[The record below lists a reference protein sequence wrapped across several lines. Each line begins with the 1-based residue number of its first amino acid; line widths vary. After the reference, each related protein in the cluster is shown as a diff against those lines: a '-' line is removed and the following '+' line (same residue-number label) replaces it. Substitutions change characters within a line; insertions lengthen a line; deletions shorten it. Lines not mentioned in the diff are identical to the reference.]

1 MKTPSTLSVALS
13 DGMLRVL
20 VRKDSTVPIEKKGMV
35 STLEDNETSVT
46 IQVVYGDNMFIGDN
60 IKIAEYIVD
69 NIPPKPK
76 WVPKVEI
83 SFSIDTDLILRV
95 KTTVLDNGHTREFEG
110 IALSDIKP
118 PNRIIPTPASY
129 MEDLFGAFGMRQP
142 VSKGDDFA
150 KIVHRLGSDP
160 QFQQLFF
167 GSREPAI
174 SSYNLDQEQVTALEL
189 ITPEIMNA
197 VGRRALLERLQTFV
211 NFIKSNPN
219 ATRCAFCNG
228 LGLQVSYE
236 RTASGIS
243 WSSAKCQPCDGVGF
257 VQ

>member
-1 MKTPSTLSVALS
+1 MKTPSTLSIALS

-20 VRKDSTVPIEKKGMV
+20 VRKDSTVPIEKKGTV

-60 IKIAEYIVD
+60 TKIAEYIVD

-76 WVPKVEI
+76 WVPRIEI

-95 KTTVLDNGHTREFEG
+95 KTTVLDNGYTREFEG
-110 IALSDIKP
+110 IVLSNIKP

-129 MEDLFGAFGMRQP
+129 MEDLFASFGMRQP
-142 VSKGDDFA
+142 SSEGDDFA
-150 KIVHRLGSDP
+150 KFINRLGSDA
-160 QFQQLFF
+160 QFRQLFF
-167 GSREPAI
+167 TSREQAI
-174 SSYNLDQEQVTALEL
+174 SSYNLDKEQVTALEM
-189 ITPEIMNA
+189 ITPEILNS
-197 VGRRALLERLQTFV
+197 VGRRDLLEQMQNIV
-211 NFIKSNPN
+211 NFTKSNPN

-228 LGLQVSYE
+228 LGLQVNYE
-236 RTASGIS
+236 RNAGAAV
-243 WSSAKCQPCDGVGF
+243 WSSAKCKPCNGVGF